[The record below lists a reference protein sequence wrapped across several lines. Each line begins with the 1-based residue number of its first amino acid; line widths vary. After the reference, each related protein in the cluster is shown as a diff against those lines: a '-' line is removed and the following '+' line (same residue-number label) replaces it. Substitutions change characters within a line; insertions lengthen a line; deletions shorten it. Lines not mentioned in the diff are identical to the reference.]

1 MSQSEQPF
9 FLVKN
14 ESFRLAEPADDY
26 LHPQHN
32 AGIAGDSLTETQYLG
47 ITSPEH
53 GIHGMGYL
61 WHHPNLKVL
70 SGGIWVYQG
79 VNTSMLDS
87 EMVDV
92 RMFMNDGALKDDLHR
107 YRLDNGYGVEV
118 IKPLEHL
125 HLTYEDAK
133 RGNAADLHYTAVTPA
148 VMFGD
153 GKHFEQTLRIEGELQ
168 LRGQK
173 YKVRSY
179 NVRDRSWAKL
189 RPEDPMAL
197 PPTSW
202 TTGVFN
208 DELSFNCNIFDHP
221 SGNPEI
227 AAHFDISDEHALNTG
242 WIWRGDR
249 FRRIVS
255 ASKQVRR
262 EPGTHIAQEM
272 QLRMVDED
280 GVPLNLRGRLIASS
294 PWYTWSNVKM
304 VISLMRWESE
314 DGLVGHGDC
323 QEPIWTDY
331 SRAFRKA

>member
-1 MSQSEQPF
+1 MAEQQQPF
-9 FLVKN
+9 FLAKN
-14 ESFRLAEPADDY
+14 ESFGEATPADDY
-26 LHPQHN
+26 LHPQYH
-32 AGIAGDSLTETQYLG
+32 GEVAGDSLTETQYLG
-47 ITSPEH
+47 ITVPEH

-61 WHHPNLKVL
+61 WHHPNLKVV

-87 EMVDV
+87 EIADV
-92 RMFMNDGALKDDLHR
+92 RMFMSDRVLADDLHR

-153 GKHFEQTLRIEGELQ
+153 GKHFEQTLRIEGELR
-168 LRGQK
+168 LRGK
-173 YKVRSY
+173 SIRVKSY
-179 NVRDRSWAKL
+179 NVRDRSWGKL
-189 RPEDPMAL
+189 RPEDPMSLA
-197 PPTSW
+197 PTSW

-208 DELSFNCNIFDHP
+208 DELSFNCNIFDHN

-227 AAHFDISDEHALNTG
+227 QGQFDMPDERALNTG

-249 FRRIVS
+249 FRRIVK
-255 ASKQVRR
+255 ASKKVRR
-262 EPGTHIAQEM
+262 EPGSHIAQEVHLDM
-272 QLRMVDED
+272 TDED
-280 GVPLNLRGRLIASS
+280 GNSLRLHGRLIASS

-331 SRAFRKA
+331 SRAFRKP